1 MSKQRQRV
9 LLTGGA
15 GFIGSHLA
23 EALLRRGAQLTIVD
37 NLDPFYDCAWKKA
50 NLEAVERVGTHEF
63 HALDICDT
71 AQLSQIMASHRPEVV
86 IHLAACVGVRPSI
99 RQPKLYERVNLAGT
113 VNLLELCR
121 QFHVS
126 RFIFGSSSSVY
137 GATSCVPFS
146 EDQVELRPLSPYAA
160 TKLAGEMLAYTYA
173 HLFGLQVICLR
184 FFTVYCPRQRPD
196 LAIRKFTALLEAGK
210 PLPIFG
216 DGSSARDYTYV
227 DDIVA
232 GILASLDHEF
242 RLPSNNPPFEVFNL
256 GNSHPVKLIEL
267 VELLENVTGRK
278 ATCEWRPPQPG
289 DSPVTWAD
297 TSKACRV
304 LGYRP
309 ATPLEKGL
317 TSFVRWYR
325 DAVQV
330 CSETPEYRKSQ
341 TVDSS
346 VQSLLE

>member
-184 FFTVYCPRQRPD
+184 FFTVYGPRQRPD

>member
-1 MSKQRQRV
+1 MSDQRQRV

-23 EALLRRGAQLTIVD
+23 EALLRRGARLTIVD
-37 NLDPFYDCAWKKA
+37 NLSSFYDCTLKKA
-50 NLEAVERVGTHEF
+50 NLEAIGRVGKYEF
-63 HALDICDT
+63 HALDICDM
-71 AQLSQIMASHRPEVV
+71 AQLSQVVAFDRPEVV
-86 IHLAACVGVRPSI
+86 IHLAACAGVRPSI
-99 RQPKLYERVNLAGT
+99 GQPKLYEQVNVAGT
-113 VNLLELCR
+113 LNLLELCR
-121 QFHVS
+121 QYHVD

-146 EDQVELRPLSPYAA
+146 ENHVELRPLSPYAA

-184 FFTVYCPRQRPD
+184 FFTVYGPRQRPD
-196 LAIRKFTALLEAGK
+196 LAIRKFTELLEAGK

-216 DGSSARDYTYV
+216 DGSMARDYTYV

-232 GILASLDHEF
+232 GILASLDPQLHF
-242 RLPSNNPPFEVFNL
+242 PLGGPAFEVFNL
-256 GNSHPVKLIEL
+256 GNSHPVKLTEL
-267 VELLENVTGRK
+267 IELLENVTGRK
-278 ATCEWRPPQPG
+278 ATCEWGPSQPG
-289 DSPVTWAD
+289 DVPMTWAD
-297 TSKACRV
+297 TSKASRV

-309 ATPLEKGL
+309 ATSLEEGL

-325 DAVQV
+325 DAAQQR
-330 CSETPEYRKSQ
+330 SETPECLKSQ

-346 VQSLLE
+346 FHT